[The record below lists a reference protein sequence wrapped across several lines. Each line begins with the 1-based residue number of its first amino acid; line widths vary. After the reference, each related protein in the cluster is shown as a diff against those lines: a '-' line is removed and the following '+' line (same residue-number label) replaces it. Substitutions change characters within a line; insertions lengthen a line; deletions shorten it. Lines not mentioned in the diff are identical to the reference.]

1 MRILFSVHLFVPSHL
16 CGAERFIYHIIKNL
30 QSQGHEV
37 RVLLHQAELFNVKVP
52 YVYDDI
58 EVFGNTGNILQ
69 YDWADVLVTHLD
81 FTAHTIGVGQI
92 IKKPVVCIVHN
103 THIYQSI
110 SVAPKVF
117 VVYNC
122 EWAKN
127 LLHYSHPSIVLTPPC
142 DYRYYNVCPD
152 PISNEYITLI
162 SLNHN
167 KGGELFYEIAKR
179 MPHKKFLGV
188 TGSYDPQIKKDL
200 PNVTIIDKQV
210 DIRPVYAKTRIL
222 LMPSLYESWGMTGT
236 EAMSNGIP
244 VIACPTPGLKE
255 NLGDAGIFMTAR
267 EWVDEKEKQEKPYNV
282 DQWVKA
288 INKLDN
294 EDTYRYHSV
303 KSRNRSIELD
313 PKRQLEEFEQFLFK
327 AVYGMPVEA

>member
-1 MRILFSVHLFVPSHL
+1 MW
-16 CGAERFIYHIIKNL
+16 HIIKHL
-30 QSQGHEV
+30 QAQGHEC
-37 RVLLHQAELFNVKVP
+37 RVLLHQAKMNNIRTP
-52 YVYDDI
+52 YTFDGI
-58 EVFGNTGNILQ
+58 EVFGNMGSLDQ
-69 YDWADVLVTHLD
+69 YMWADVLITHLD
-81 FTAHTIGVGQI
+81 FTSHTIEIGKI
-92 IKKPVVCIVHN
+92 IKRPVVCLVHN

-110 SVAPKVF
+110 ANAPKVY
-117 VVYNC
+117 VAYNC
-122 EWAKN
+122 EWAKK
-127 LLHYSHPSIVLTPPC
+127 LLHYDHPSIVLTPPC

-188 TGSYDPQIKKDL
+188 TGSYDPQIKREL

-210 DIRPVYAKTRIL
+210 DIRPVYAKTRVL

-244 VIACPTPGLKE
+244 VIACPTPGLTE
-255 NLGDAGIFMTAR
+255 NLGDAGIFMSPR
-267 EWVDEKEKQEKPYNV
+267 EWENEKENKEKPYSV

-288 INKLDN
+288 INKLDK

-303 KSRNRSIELD
+303 KSRKRSIELD
-313 PKRQLEEFEQFLFK
+313 PRKQLEEFEQFIIK
-327 AVYGMPVEA
+327 AVYGQLAVA